1 MKKIQEENKLNW
13 TTNLRVLAT
22 ISVILLHVSGP
33 LLGQYSIVSNT
44 DWWSGNIYDGS
55 VRFCVPVFV
64 MLTGALLLPK
74 NYELTDFLK
83 KRFSRI
89 VLPFLFWSFVYIGFT
104 YYYNLSQNY
113 VMSSFE
119 LFNLLKLGSA
129 THLWYI
135 YMIMGIYLFIP
146 ILSKWVQNCNEK
158 EILYFLIIWLISL
171 LFDQPLLEKFK
182 IDIDFTYFSDFI
194 GYLVLGYY
202 LSVKSFPFS
211 IKKIKIISI
220 LLIALGISITLI
232 GTYYITSNS
241 GKFDEYFYD
250 YLSPNTLIASV
261 GVFLLF
267 KNINLET
274 TKIIDFVGKYS
285 YGIYL
290 IHVLVLDKMEYF
302 GIGYHIMNPIFSI
315 PLITVICLL
324 ISASIIFLLNKI
336 PFGKYISG

>member
-1 MKKIQEENKLNW
+1 MTSL
-13 TTNLRVLAT
+13 
-22 ISVILLHVSGP
+22 
-33 LLGQYSIVSNT
+33 
-44 DWWSGNIYDGS
+44 
-55 VRFCVPVFV
+55 
-64 MLTGALLLPK
+64 
-74 NYELTDFLK
+74 
-83 KRFSRI
+83 
-89 VLPFLFWSFVYIGFT
+89 
-104 YYYNLSQNY
+104 
-113 VMSSFE
+113 E

-158 EILYFLIIWLISL
+158 EILYFLTIWLISL
-171 LFDQPLLEKFK
+171 LFDQPLLEKYK

-274 TKIIDFVGKYS
+274 TKIIDFIGKYS